1 MRKNIVLI
9 GFMGSGKTSVGKK
22 IAESSGFKFTDI
34 DAEIEKSSKMKIKD
48 IFARHGE
55 SYFRKLETSE
65 LKKISAQEGAV
76 ISTGGGIIK
85 MRRNFPLLKKAGV
98 VVYLKNSFAVSAR
111 RLEGKDDRPLFR
123 KDNIKSARQLYKSRL
138 ALYREAS
145 DVTVVTDKKGVNEAA
160 RLIIKK
166 TEKFFGTGKSKIKK

>member
-1 MRKNIVLI
+1 MKNIVLI

-22 IAESSGFKFTDI
+22 IAESACLKFTDV

-48 IFARHGE
+48 IFARRGE
-55 SYFRKLETSE
+55 SYFRALETAV
-65 LKKISAQEGAV
+65 LKKVAARSGAV

-85 MRRNFPLLKKAGV
+85 MRRNFPILKKAGV

-123 KDNIKSARQLYKSRL
+123 KDNIKSARELYKSRL
-138 ALYREAS
+138 ALYKEAS
-145 DVTVVTDKKGVNEAA
+145 DITVVTDKKNIDQAA

-166 TEKFFGTGKSKIKK
+166 TENFFGTGKSKIKK